1 VPICVVFMAADRP
14 ETDAKEDVVNFS
26 FRKPR
31 PGWRNRVEGEFP
43 SAQAAR
49 RQSFGLGGAVFAA
62 VLLLRLLVLSRFS
75 ASPFLLPT
83 GGDMHFYNDWALRIL
98 HGELSDHLPFYG
110 LPGYAYM
117 LAFLYKVFGYNPF
130 IPGVFQAV
138 LDSGTA
144 WLVYQITLC
153 LFSKED
159 RPAITAPPG
168 EMRPVIFAAE
178 RETVAMLAAL
188 GWGFFVPAQAYSAIL
203 MPTAWL
209 VFSFWFVLW
218 RIVRKKTALT
228 STECLLLG
236 LLIGVMATAVAMILF
251 LIPLVLAVVV
261 LRTTNSRQ
269 RQSLVAAAFLLNGA
283 AAGTSPC
290 WIHNY
295 FVARDR
301 VILSAH
307 SGINFWIGNNP
318 EANGYP
324 RFPPGLRAGQAA
336 MLEDSV
342 NAAER
347 AVGRRLKR
355 SEVSEYWSDKAK
367 TYITQ
372 HPFAWSR
379 LLFVKLHNI
388 WSAFQYDDLS
398 IITSLRENRIIVG
411 GLYFGLIAALALPGM
426 LLLWRT
432 SAAARWVLAA
442 ISLHVIALLTV
453 FVTER
458 YRLVIVP
465 GLLIFAALG
474 LHILWRSLIA
484 AQFTRLAVYVSLLLP
499 SILITSWP
507 QRDPS
512 LWALDAYNSGQQ
524 ALEAG
529 DLPRAEQKLLLARSY
544 VATNPETNF
553 ALANLRLAQGQND
566 LAASLYFATLTFDQK
581 HSGALNNLGVM
592 ALQQN
597 HYADAEGWFRQLA
610 RVEPRN
616 AKAHYLLAKT
626 LFSRNQKQEAKSE
639 IETAIQLRPEQNE
652 FQELRD
658 NIEAVPR

>member
-1 VPICVVFMAADRP
+1 VPICVVFMATDRP

-43 SAQAAR
+43 SAQATR

-62 VLLLRLLVLSRFS
+62 VLLLRLFVLSRFS
-75 ASPFLLPT
+75 ASPFFLPP
-83 GGDMHFYNDWALRIL
+83 GGDMHFYNDWAQRIL
-98 HGELSDHLPFYG
+98 HGELSNHLPFYG
-110 LPGYAYM
+110 LPGYAYL
-117 LAFLYKVFGYNPF
+117 LALLYKIFGYNPF
-130 IPGVFQAV
+130 IPGVFQAF
-138 LDSGTA
+138 LDSATA
-144 WLVYQITLC
+144 LLIYRITLC
-153 LFSKED
+153 LFPKE
-159 RPAITAPPG
+159 
-168 EMRPVIFAAE
+168 EPVMLARE
-178 RETVAMLAAL
+178 REMVAVLASM

-209 VFSFWFVLW
+209 VFAFWLVVW
-218 RIVRKKTALT
+218 RIVRKETALT
-228 STECLLLG
+228 SRECLLLG
-236 LLIGVMATAVAMILF
+236 LLIGTTATAVATILF
-251 LIPLVLAVVV
+251 LIPLVLAAVV
-261 LRTTNSRQ
+261 LKTATDRERK
-269 RQSLVAAAFLLNGA
+269 SLIAAALLLMGA
-283 AAGTSPC
+283 AVGTSPC

-295 FVARDR
+295 FIARDR

-324 RFPPGLRAGQAA
+324 RFPPGLRTGQAA
-336 MLEDSV
+336 MLEDSL
-342 NAAER
+342 NAAQS
-347 AVGRRLKR
+347 AVGRPLRR
-355 SEVSEYWSDKAK
+355 SEVSTYWSDKAK

-379 LLFVKLHNI
+379 LLFVKLHNV

-411 GLYFGLIAALALPGM
+411 GLYFGVIAALAIPGIV
-426 LLLWRT
+426 LVWRT
-432 SAAARWVLAA
+432 SPAARWVVAA
-442 ISLHVIALLTV
+442 IFLHVIALLTV

-458 YRLVIVP
+458 YRLAIVP

-474 LHILWRSLIA
+474 LCILWRSLVAGRYITIA
-484 AQFTRLAVYVSLLLP
+484 AYVSLLLT
-499 SILITSWP
+499 STLVTSWP

-553 ALANLRLAQGQND
+553 ALGNLRLAQGQNQ
-566 LAASLYFATLTFDQK
+566 LAASLYLTTLTFDQN
-581 HSGALNNLGVM
+581 HGGALNNLGVM
-592 ALQQN
+592 ALEQN
-597 HYADAEGWFRQLA
+597 QYGEAEGWFRHLA
-610 RVEPRN
+610 QVQPRN

-626 LFSRNQKQEAKSE
+626 LFARGQKQEAKSE
-639 IETAIQLRPEQNE
+639 IETAIHLRPEQNE